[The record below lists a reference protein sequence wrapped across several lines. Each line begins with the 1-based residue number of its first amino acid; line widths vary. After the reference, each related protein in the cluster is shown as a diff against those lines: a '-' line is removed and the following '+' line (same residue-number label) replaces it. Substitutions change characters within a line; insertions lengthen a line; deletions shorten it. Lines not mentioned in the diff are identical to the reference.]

1 MRFAGRVFKVGRWW
15 AIEVAVLDVVT
26 QGRTKRDAYR
36 MIADAIESLVD
47 KRSFKVDVHP
57 GRGDYFEVS
66 AKDQATLFAFLLR
79 QRRVAAGLSLEAVR
93 QRLGLKSRNAYARYE
108 QGTSVPTVDK
118 LAKLLKAV
126 DADADIVISK
136 TAAA

>member
-1 MRFAGRVFKVGRWW
+1 MRFAGRVFKVAKWW
-15 AIEVAVLDVVT
+15 AIEVPVLDVVT

-47 KRSFKVDVHP
+47 KRSFTVDVHP
-57 GRGDYFEVS
+57 GHGDYFEVS
-66 AKDQATLFAFLLR
+66 ANDQAALFAFLLR

-118 LAKLLKAV
+118 LGKLLKAV

-136 TAAA
+136 SAAA